1 MDLIDRHII
10 NSLQGGIDVSERPF
24 VAAANSIGISED
36 ELLSR
41 LSRLLDDGT
50 LTRFGPMYDAEKIG
64 GAFSLAA
71 LRVPENDF
79 ARVTEIVNSFAEVA
93 HNYERNHD
101 FNMWYVI
108 ATDDQDQ
115 VAEVNRKIEEK
126 TGLKV
131 YNMPKLEEYFIGL
144 HLSI

>member
-1 MDLIDRHII
+1 MDQVDRHII
-10 NSLQGGIDVSERPF
+10 NLLQSGIEVSERPF
-24 VAAANSIGISED
+24 VAAADDLGISED
-36 ELLSR
+36 ELLTR

-79 ARVTEIVNSFAEVA
+79 ARVTEIVNGFAEIA

-108 ATDDQDQ
+108 ATDNQDQ